1 MSRAVTIAEVLDVG
15 SPELPAT
22 ARGLAMWLEGRLV
35 GPEDNRVT
43 TRRGRGG
50 GRLFDLT
57 LFPAEVQAA
66 PGAAP
71 SPLEK
76 PSKALWADFERLPKS
91 TRDEAERRLRT
102 VQQVDLLAAG
112 ISRHVAVGLAA
123 SEAGVSERAVWR
135 WLEMV
140 AGVPAPDR
148 LPALAPRRR
157 GRTTTS
163 DCDPRAW
170 DFLVALY
177 LQPEQRTFATCHRR
191 MVEAAAE
198 HGWSPIPSAKTLQRR
213 IERDIPRTVRTVARE
228 GRDAAARVF
237 PHQTRDRASAF
248 HAMQAVNADGHRLD
262 VFVKLPEGR
271 VGRVHLVAVQDL
283 HSGMIVAWRLSETEN
298 WTAVRGAFA
307 DLLRDHGVPEHVY
320 FDNGRAFASKWLT
333 GGMRHRFRFKVRDEE
348 PAGLLTLQGIQVHWT
363 TPYHGQAKPIE
374 RAFRDLAEEIAKH
387 PRCAGAYTGN
397 SPMAKPEN
405 YGSRAVSMD
414 VLTSVVAAEILR
426 HNARPGRRA
435 AACAGRSFADTF
447 RASLAS
453 PDTIV
458 RRATSEQRRM
468 FLLAAE
474 GVTAR
479 KPTGEVVLAE
489 NRYWAAPLADLAGS
503 AVTIRFDPDDLS
515 QPVAV
520 YTHDGRFVCDAERIE
535 ASRFDDME
543 AAQAHARAKRTF
555 LKASRDQL
563 EAERRLGIDD
573 VAALMPAPA
582 PMQPIEAPRVV
593 RMVAGGRQGPGR
605 DEVWDGAA
613 GFSRAVRAMA
623 DDSDTAI
630 LPFRKEEGAA

>member
-1 MSRAVTIAEVLDVG
+1 
-15 SPELPAT
+15 
-22 ARGLAMWLEGRLV
+22 MWLEGRLA
-35 GPEDNRVT
+35 GPGDNRVT

-66 PGAAP
+66 LGVAP
-71 SPLEK
+71 LPVEK
-76 PSKALWADFERLPKS
+76 PSRTLWAEFERLPKS
-91 TRDEAERRLRT
+91 TREEAESRLRT

-123 SEAGVSERAVWR
+123 TEAGVSERAVWR
-135 WLEMV
+135 WLEAV

-177 LQPEQRTFATCHRR
+177 LQPEQRTFAACHRR

-198 HGWSPIPSAKTLQRR
+198 HGWSPLPSAKTLQRR
-213 IERDIPRTVRTVARE
+213 IEREIPRTVQTMARQ
-228 GRDAAARVF
+228 GRDAAARIF
-237 PHQTRDRASAF
+237 PHQTRDRAGAF
-248 HAMQAVNADGHRLD
+248 HAMQAVNADGHKLD
-262 VFVKLPEGR
+262 VFVKLPDAR
-271 VGRVHLVAVQDL
+271 VGRVHLVAIQDL
-283 HSGMIVAWRLSETEN
+283 LSGKIVAWRLSETEN
-298 WTAVRGAFA
+298 WTAVRGTFA
-307 DLLRDHGVPEHVY
+307 DLFRDHGVPEHVY

-333 GGMRHRFRFKVRDEE
+333 SGTRHRFRFKVRDED
-348 PAGLLTLQGIQVHWT
+348 PKGLLPLLGIQVHFT

-405 YGSRAVSMD
+405 YGSRAVPLE
-414 VLTSVVAAEILR
+414 VLTAVVAAEIAR

-435 AACAGRSFADTF
+435 AACAGRSFDETF
-447 RASLAS
+447 RASLAA
-453 PDTIV
+453 PDSIV
-458 RRATSEQRRM
+458 RRATAEQRRM

-474 GVTAR
+474 GVKAG
-479 KPTGEVVLAE
+479 KANGEVVIAH
-489 NRYWAAPLADLAGS
+489 NRYWAAPLVDLAGS
-503 AVTIRFDPDDLS
+503 AVTVRFDPDDLS

-520 YTHDGRFVCDAERIE
+520 YTQDGRFVCDAERIE
-535 ASRFDDME
+535 ASRFDDMQ
-543 AAQAHARAKRTF
+543 AAQAYARAKRTF

-582 PMQPIEAPRVV
+582 PLQPIEMPRVV
-593 RMVAGGRQGPGR
+593 RMVAGGRPESVG
-605 DEVWDGAA
+605 EVWDGAA
-613 GFSRAVRAMA
+613 GFGRAVRAMA
-623 DDSDTAI
+623 ADGDAAI

>member
-1 MSRAVTIAEVLDVG
+1 MTRAVAIAEVLSVG
-15 SPELPAT
+15 SPTLPTT
-22 ARGLAMWLEGRLV
+22 ARGLAMWIEGRLT
-35 GPEDNRVT
+35 GPDDPRVT

-50 GRLFDLT
+50 GRVFDLS
-57 LFPAEVQAA
+57 LFPAEVQTALGATLA
-66 PGAAP
+66 PV
-71 SPLEK
+71 EK
-76 PSKALWADFERLPKS
+76 PSKALWSEFERLPTS
-91 TRDEAERRLRT
+91 TREEAERRLRT

-112 ISRHVAVGLAA
+112 ISRHVAVSLAA
-123 SEAGVSERAVWR
+123 SGAGVSERAVWR

-170 DFLVALY
+170 DFLVSLY

-191 MVEAAAE
+191 MTEAAAE
-198 HGWSPIPSAKTLQRR
+198 QGWSPIPSAKTLQRR
-213 IERDIPRTVRTVARE
+213 IEREIPRTVRTIARE
-228 GRDAAARVF
+228 GRDSAARVF
-237 PHQTRDRASAF
+237 PHQTRDRAGAF

-262 VFVKLPEGR
+262 VFVRLADGR
-271 VGRVHLVAVQDL
+271 IGRIHLVAIQDL
-283 HSGMIVAWRLSETEN
+283 HSGMILAWRLSETEN

-307 DLLRDHGVPEHVY
+307 NLLRDHGVPEHVY

-397 SPMAKPEN
+397 NPTAKPEN
-405 YGSRAVSMD
+405 YGSRAVSIE
-414 VLTSVVAAEILR
+414 VLSAVVAAEIAR

-447 RASLAS
+447 RASLAL
-453 PDTIV
+453 PETIV
-458 RRATSEQRRM
+458 RRATAEQRRM

-489 NRYWAAPLADLAGS
+489 NRYWAEPLADVAGR
-503 AVTIRFDPDDLS
+503 AVTVRFDPDDLS

-520 YTHDGRFVCDAERIE
+520 YTHDGRFVCDAARIE
-535 ASRFDDME
+535 ASRFDDMQ
-543 AAQAHARAKRTF
+543 AAQAHARAKRSF

-563 EAERRLGIDD
+563 EAERRLGIED

-582 PMQPIEAPRVV
+582 PMQPIEMPRVV
-593 RMVAGGRQGPGR
+593 RMVAGGRPESVG
-605 DEVWDGAA
+605 EVWDGAA
-613 GFSRAVRAMA
+613 GFGRAVRAMA
-623 DDSDTAI
+623 ADSDAAI